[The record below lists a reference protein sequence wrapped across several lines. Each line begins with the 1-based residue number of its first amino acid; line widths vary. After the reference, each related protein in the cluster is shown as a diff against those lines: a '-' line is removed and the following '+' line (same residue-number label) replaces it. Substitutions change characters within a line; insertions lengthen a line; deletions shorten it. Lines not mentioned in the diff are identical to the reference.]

1 MAVATCIGPHGEI
14 LHIIDQPAA
23 QLPPVTRRDL
33 EQAWDAAQAGGA
45 HGPSRAFRF
54 AAASAVPGAAPGAA
68 PGGAP
73 GVELVLTDADAT
85 AWAGALDQVMDLST
99 TRGVSICLRLLALV
113 EAMGRAEPLRRFFAP
128 SRRSFEIHPAL
139 LQAAALA
146 PLNETAGF
154 DETALLTLLP
164 PA

>member
-23 QLPPVTRRDL
+23 QLPSVTRRDL

-54 AAASAVPGAAPGAA
+54 AAAGAA

-146 PLNETAGF
+146 PLNETSGF